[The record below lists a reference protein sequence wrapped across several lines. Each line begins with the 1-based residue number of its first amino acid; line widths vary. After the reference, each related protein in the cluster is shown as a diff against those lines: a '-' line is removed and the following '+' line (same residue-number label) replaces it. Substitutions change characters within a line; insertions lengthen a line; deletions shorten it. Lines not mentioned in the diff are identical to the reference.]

1 MAVSEE
7 YREYVRDLF
16 TDFGPIRIRSM
27 FGGAGIF
34 RDDLMFG
41 LIIEDQIYLK
51 TDNHN
56 RTDFEEA
63 GQRPFLFERKDGRIT
78 AMSYYLI
85 PDALYD
91 DTGELSA
98 WAQKAFA
105 AAQRGA
111 TKKSPRR
118 KKKSRPRVA

>member
-16 TDFGPIRIRSM
+16 TAFGDIRIRSM

-51 TDNHN
+51 VDDFN
-56 RTDFEEA
+56 RAAFETA
-63 GQRPFLFERKDGRIT
+63 GQGPFLYERKDGRT
-78 AMSYYLI
+78 MAMSYYLI
-85 PDALYD
+85 PEALYD
-91 DTGELSA
+91 DPDELSA
-98 WAQKAFA
+98 WAKQAFS

-111 TKKSPRR
+111 KKTSLRRR
-118 KKKSRPRVA
+118 KKK

>member
-16 TDFGPIRIRSM
+16 RSYGDIRIRSM
-27 FGGAGIF
+27 FGGAGIY
-34 RDDLMFG
+34 RNDLMFG

-51 TDNHN
+51 ADDQN
-56 RTDFEEA
+56 RADYENA
-63 GQRPFLFERKDGRIT
+63 GQGPFLFERKDGRTI

-91 DTGELSA
+91 DSDELA
-98 WAQKAFA
+98 DWAKKAFA

-111 TKKSPRR
+111 GKKAPRTR
-118 KKKSRPRVA
+118 KKK

>member
-56 RTDFEEA
+56 RTDFEAA
-63 GQRPFLFERKDGRIT
+63 GQGPFLFERKDGRIT

-111 TKKSPRR
+111 TRGNKKIPASQ
-118 KKKSRPRVA
+118 K

>member
-1 MAVSEE
+1 MPVSEE

-16 TDFGPIRIRSM
+16 TAFGPIRIRSM
-27 FGGAGIF
+27 FGGAGVF

-51 TDNHN
+51 VDDHN
-56 RTDFEEA
+56 RADYEA
-63 GQRPFLFERKDGRIT
+63 TGQAPLSFERKDGRT
-78 AMSYYLI
+78 MAMSYYLI

-91 DTGELSA
+91 DTDELA
-98 WAQKAFA
+98 VWAKNAFA

-111 TKKSPRR
+111 KKKSPRPRR
-118 KKKSRPRVA
+118 KK

>member
-63 GQRPFLFERKDGRIT
+63 DQRPFLFERKDGRVT

-111 TKKSPRR
+111 AKKPPRPRR
-118 KKKSRPRVA
+118 KK